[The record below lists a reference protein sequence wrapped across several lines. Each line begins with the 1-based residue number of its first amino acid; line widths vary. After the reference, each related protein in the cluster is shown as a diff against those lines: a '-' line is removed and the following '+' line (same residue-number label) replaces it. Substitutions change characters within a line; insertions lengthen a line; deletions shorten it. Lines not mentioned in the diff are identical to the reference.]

1 MAEPTEFTD
10 EMLEQIVGGNIYD
23 SQEEFSAYFRK
34 LSVVIDKLG
43 EKYGAEKVIQVTVFN
58 KKYKNLITADN
69 AEELLDEGVIE
80 RELDA
85 ALSEL

>member
-1 MAEPTEFTD
+1 MAESTEFTD
-10 EMLEQIVGGNIYD
+10 EMLEQVVGGNIYD
-23 SQEEFSAYFRK
+23 SQEEYSAYFKK
-34 LSVVIDKLG
+34 LRVVIDKLG
-43 EKYGAEKVIQVTVFN
+43 DKYGTDKVLQVTVFN

-69 AEELLDEGVIE
+69 SDELLEDGTIE